1 MNGTPTP
8 STGCFTR
15 CDQTRTK
22 SQATYDRLSHR
33 TPTLN
38 QGSVSASSV
47 PPSRHRPSK
56 RKIAQKAR
64 ERARRSL
71 KRQRRRANSRNLH
84 GRFPLRTA
92 SRTGCCLCFWVK
104 SAPWQ
109 TGMNRGNYRHPFSK
123 GQKFNRKT
131 CVKYRFGR
139 VGHGAVHRGQRRF
152 GPRATALGAVLVDP
166 QATMLT
172 TLVSPLRRA
181 LARTFRRHRS
191 PSNGWSQM
199 RKARSNGPLVKWVKL
214 ALILAG
220 CDPRRRPR

>member
-8 STGCFTR
+8 STECFTR
-15 CDQTRTK
+15 CDRTRAK
-22 SQATYDRLSHR
+22 SQANHDRLSHR
-33 TPTLN
+33 TPTLDN
-38 QGSVSASSV
+38 GSTK
-47 PPSRHRPSK
+47 PPSTAKTEDRS
-56 RKIAQKAR
+56 KAR

-71 KRQRRRANSRNLH
+71 KRQRNRAYSRNLH
-84 GRFPLRTA
+84 GRFPLKAA
-92 SRTGCCLCFWVK
+92 SKTDYCLYFWVK

-123 GQKFNRKT
+123 GQKFNRER
-131 CVKYRFGR
+131 CVKCRFGR
-139 VGHGAVHRGQRRF
+139 VGYGAVHRGLRWF
-152 GPRATALGAVLVDP
+152 GPGATALGAVLVDP
-166 QATMLT
+166 QATLLT
-172 TLVSPLRRA
+172 TLVSPLCRA